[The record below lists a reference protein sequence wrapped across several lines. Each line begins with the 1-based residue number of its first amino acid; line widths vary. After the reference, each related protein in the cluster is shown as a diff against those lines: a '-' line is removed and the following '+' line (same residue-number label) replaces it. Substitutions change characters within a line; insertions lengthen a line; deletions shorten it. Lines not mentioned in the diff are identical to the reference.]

1 MKKWKAEYEEIKV
14 PDEMRD
20 KIEDAVQRARAQK
33 RKSRRIRAVRG
44 VAAAAAA
51 FAVILVIP
59 NTSQAAAA
67 AMQSLPIVGDFFKVV
82 TIREYQVDEDRYIA
96 DVKVPEVVP
105 EDNAGQQDEETAKQ
119 AQQTVDEINFD
130 IQAATDELIEEFKS
144 TMEEYEEG
152 YQDLYIDSKVLTND
166 DHWFSLEL
174 ILYQG
179 AGSGYERHRHYTID
193 KTIGK
198 RASLEDFYGEDYI
211 STISEQV
218 KEQMRQQMAEDENV
232 IYWLDNE
239 DIPEWNFKEIAADQ
253 DFYVNAEGKVVIC
266 FNEYDVAPG
275 YMGCVEFVLE

>member
-33 RKSRRIRAVRG
+33 RKSRRIRTVRG

-193 KTIGK
+193 KTTGK

-253 DFYVNAEGKVVIC
+253 DFYVNEEGKVVIC